1 MSRGEIEARIKKI
14 FIEALPELKRNFKL
28 SIKRSKTRHWDSFAH
43 MEIVSQ
49 IERSFDIELK
59 LRDIIR
65 AESPAQFAVLVAK
78 EI

>member
-1 MSRGEIEARIKKI
+1 MSKGEIEARIKEI
-14 FIEALPELKRNFKL
+14 FIEALPELKRNFKFGA
-28 SIKRSKTRHWDSFAH
+28 KRSRTRHWDSFAH

-59 LRDIIR
+59 LRDVIR
-65 AESPAQFAVLVAK
+65 AESPAQFVVLVAK